1 MPICVHFTTST
12 SVLASQPTAVRNQAA
27 SGRKN
32 SRRLPWP
39 AILLLLGC
47 WLTTTSLLAQT
58 GTWAP
63 AGADLSYPRTLLT
76 ASDVPKVRASL
87 ATASNRALYQGL
99 YNEAQ
104 GNPSGDNTSSSGR
117 RMRATFA
124 KNAAFVVMLD
134 YQPTGE
140 ALPPDQRAALL
151 TKTRVV
157 LENLNPSV
165 EAFATFSG
173 GTYTEWQWRS
183 KELIDYLI
191 AYDLLRGAGETPE
204 ALAASQARLQEFA
217 GNLYRQSITPF
228 LGVSFYSYV
237 KNNHTLMTAAA
248 LGMAAV
254 VINDV
259 TSTDRNR
266 QPTTWAGAGLY
277 HIDNIL
283 WRDAQRQSDS
293 TQVTGYAE
301 GPYYCKYAL
310 LNCLPFFRAMG
321 HFLPDGRQTYTFG
334 TSARSIRNPY
344 YDPKYTRLY
353 DWLAAITLPDGRL
366 PALEDSYVDM
376 AMPELALTGQARY
389 VQPLALSRLTGTPM
403 RSLTAQ
409 LRDVTVDMRA
419 AYLAAALAPTP
430 PQHPALTVLPG
441 SGNLIFRSGN
451 DSLASY
457 LHLYGRGGLAQ
468 ANSGGHGQGSAGS
481 FLLHAYGQQLALD
494 PGYLSY
500 DRRAEVGQATNHNLV
515 LVDGAGPAI
524 GSAGVA
530 SPAMSTIQN
539 PLQTSQLAYG
549 EVKTAYQGVSIVR
562 KALFIRNSYYLL
574 ADEIS
579 AAQPHTY
586 TWQLHGYG
594 LAGGQPAT
602 TGTFTDSLVRH
613 EGRWQKN
620 GVTLLAHVTATGGAT
635 AYTTATSPHETTYG
649 TAENHT
655 TLLVRKG
662 GRAQTQFLAALYPS
676 TGRTARISTTSTEGT
691 AALASTGAFID
702 IAFAQ
707 ADSTLQTDASG
718 KLAAAV
724 RADGQLNFYS
734 ADSTGAFAQLFVQ
747 QGTALYLGE
756 EPLLQAADR
765 ATVSWQK
772 IDATRYEGAVS
783 RATSL
788 TLALPVSPTAVTGS
802 GLASYQ
808 YDVLR
813 QQLHLVLNDASAF
826 VVELTPATSA
836 QPLPVTLQ
844 AFTAQ
849 RQAPATVRLRWHT
862 ASEVNS
868 RGFAVQRQAQP
879 GSAFETLTFVS
890 SRGAAQ
896 LPASYEFL
904 DAAAPAATA
913 YYRLQQLDLDG
924 TATYSPVVAV
934 AGSGAVAPS
943 LLAWPIPARHSLWVR
958 YDAVA
963 EVRLQLRDATGR
975 VVRQL
980 TFQQQTQ
987 LNISS
992 LPAGVYY
999 LQAYAIDG
1007 QQPAASQKIVVA
1019 P

>member
-1 MPICVHFTTST
+1 MPICVHFTTSAP
-12 SVLASQPTAVRNQAA
+12 VRASQPTAFRNQAA

-32 SRRLPWP
+32 SRRLTWP
-39 AILLLLGC
+39 AILLLLSC

-58 GTWAP
+58 GSWAP

-76 ASDVPKVRASL
+76 AGDVPKVRASL

-124 KNAAFVVMLD
+124 KNTAFVAMLD
-134 YQPTGE
+134 YQPSGE
-140 ALPPDQRAALL
+140 ALPTDQRTALL
-151 TKTRVV
+151 TKTRAV
-157 LENLNPSV
+157 LESLNPSV

-204 ALAASQARLQEFA
+204 TLAASQVRLQEFA
-217 GNLYRQSITPF
+217 GNLYRQSVTPF
-228 LGVSFYSYV
+228 LSISFYSYV

-254 VINDV
+254 VLNDAS
-259 TSTDRNR
+259 STDRNR

-301 GPYYCKYAL
+301 GPYYCKYAM

-366 PALEDSYVDM
+366 PALEDSSVDM

-530 SPAMSTIQN
+530 SPAMSTIQH
-539 PLQTSQLAYG
+539 PLQTSQLTYG

-579 AAQPHTY
+579 AAQPHIY

-594 LAGGQPAT
+594 LTGGQPAT
-602 TGTFTDSLVRH
+602 TGTFTDSLARH

-635 AYTTATSPHETTYG
+635 IYTTATNPHETTYG

-655 TLLVRKG
+655 TLLVRKSG
-662 GRAQTQFLAALYPS
+662 SAQTQFLAALYPA

-702 IAFAQ
+702 VAFAQ

-718 KLAAAV
+718 KLPAAV
-724 RADGQLNFYS
+724 RADGHLNFYS

-756 EPLLQAADR
+756 EPLLQTADR

-788 TLALPVSPTAVTGS
+788 TLALPAPPTAVTGS

-813 QQLHLVLNDASAF
+813 QQLHLVLNAASAF
-826 VVELTPATSA
+826 AVELTPATSA
-836 QPLPVTLQ
+836 QPLPVTLR

-849 RQAPATVRLRWHT
+849 RLAPATVRLRWHT

-879 GSAFETLTFVS
+879 GGAFETLTFVPG
-890 SRGAAQ
+890 RGAAQ

-934 AGSGAVAPS
+934 AGNEAAAPS
-943 LLAWPIPARHSLWVR
+943 LLAWPVPARHSLWVR
-958 YDAVA
+958 YDAGA
-963 EVRLQLRDATGR
+963 EARLQLRDATGR

-980 TFQQQTQ
+980 TFRQQTQ
-987 LNISS
+987 LDVSS

-999 LQAYAIDG
+999 LQAYAVDS
-1007 QQPAASQKIVVA
+1007 QQPVASQKLVVA

>member
-1 MPICVHFTTST
+1 M
-12 SVLASQPTAVRNQAA
+12 
-27 SGRKN
+27 
-32 SRRLPWP
+32 
-39 AILLLLGC
+39 LLLLSC
-47 WLTTTSLLAQT
+47 WLTVTSLSAQT
-58 GTWAP
+58 GSWAP
-63 AGADLSYPRTLLT
+63 AGADLSYPRTLLKT
-76 ASDVPKVRASL
+76 GDIPAVRASL
-87 ATASNRALYQGL
+87 ATASNQALYQGL
-99 YNEAQ
+99 YNEAL
-104 GNPSGDNTSSSGR
+104 GNASGDNTSSSGR

-124 KNAAFVVMLD
+124 KNAAFVALLD
-134 YQPTGE
+134 YQPGSDNPGSLDATT
-140 ALPPDQRAALL
+140 RAALL
-151 TKTRVV
+151 AKTREL
-157 LENLNPSV
+157 LESLNPSV
-165 EAFATFSG
+165 EALTS
-173 GTYTEWQWRS
+173 YTEWQWRS

-191 AYDLLRGAGETPE
+191 AYDLLRGAGETAD

-217 GNLYRQSITPF
+217 GNLYRQSTTPF
-228 LGVSFYSYV
+228 LGISFYSYV

-254 VINDV
+254 VLSEA

-266 QPTTWAGAGLY
+266 QPTTWAGTGLY

-301 GPYYCKYAL
+301 GPYYCKYAM

-344 YDPKYTRLY
+344 YDPKYARLY

-389 VQPLALSRLTGTPM
+389 VQPLALNRLTGTPM

-430 PQHPALTVLPG
+430 PNHPPLTVLPG

-451 DSLASY
+451 DSLAAY
-457 LHLYGRGGLAQ
+457 FHLYGRGGLAQ

-524 GSAGVA
+524 GTAGVA
-530 SPAMSTIQN
+530 SPAMSTIQHS
-539 PLQTSQLAYG
+539 LYTARLAYG
-549 EVKTAYQGVSIVR
+549 EVKTAYKGVSIVR

-574 ADEIS
+574 ADDII
-579 AAQPHTY
+579 AAEPHTY

-602 TGTFTDSLVRH
+602 TGTFTDSLATH

-635 AYTTATSPHETTYG
+635 KYTTATNPHETTYG

-655 TLLVRKG
+655 TLLVDKSG
-662 GRAQTQFLAALYPS
+662 SAQTQFLAALYPA
-676 TGRTARISTTSTEGT
+676 TGRHPRISTTSSGGT
-691 AALASTGAFID
+691 AALVSTGAFID
-702 IAFAQ
+702 VAFAQ

-718 KLAAAV
+718 KLPAAV

-747 QGTALYLGE
+747 QGTTLYLGE
-756 EPLLQAADR
+756 EPLLQATDR

-772 IDATRYEGAVS
+772 IDAARYAGAVS

-788 TLALPVSPTAVTGS
+788 TLALASPPAAVTGA

-808 YDVLR
+808 YDVAGR
-813 QQLHLVLNDASAF
+813 QLHLVLREASAF
-826 VVELTPATSA
+826 AVELTPAASG
-836 QPLPVTLQ
+836 QPLPVTLR
-844 AFTAQ
+844 AFTGQ
-849 RQAPATVRLRWHT
+849 RQAPTTVRLQWQT
-862 ASEVNS
+862 ASEVKS
-868 RGFAVQRQAQP
+868 RGFAVQRQTRS
-879 GSAFETLTFVS
+879 GEAFETLKLLPGQ
-890 SRGAAQ
+890 GAAQ

-904 DAAAPAATA
+904 DTAAPAATT

-934 AGSGAVAPS
+934 AGSSAGAS
-943 LLAWPIPARHSLWVR
+943 LTAWPVPAQRTLWVR
-958 YDAVA
+958 YEAA
-963 EVRLQLRDATGR
+963 SALRLHLRDATGR
-975 VVRQL
+975 IVRQ
-980 TFQQQTQ
+980 FQFRQQTQ
-987 LNISS
+987 VDVGN
-992 LPAGVYY
+992 LPAGIYY
-999 LQAYAIDG
+999 LQVYPDG
-1007 QQPAASQKIVVA
+1007 SQLPAASQKVVVA